1 MLSLKNSSYQAWDR
15 LNHAYE
21 FQKDMSM
28 NRVLFK
34 LKILRTL
41 QNIMVLITSNYAGS
55 KYSPLIKNGLGYPL
69 T

>member
-21 FQKDMSM
+21 FQKDM

-41 QNIMVLITSNYAGS
+41 QNTVLITSNYAGS
-55 KYSPLIKNGLGYPL
+55 KYSPFIKNGLGYPL